1 MLLKRFSVQ
10 EPPEE
15 PPEEEALTLKLACVL
30 LAPRCWLGTL
40 EPRAISLL
48 ESLAAFMSELNRPT
62 QA

>member
-1 MLLKRFSVQ
+1 MLLRRFSVQ

-15 PPEEEALTLKLACVL
+15 PPEEEALTLKLHVL

-48 ESLAAFMSELNRPT
+48 ERLAAFMSEINMPT